1 MSIDVSSICLDYD
14 GSVVLKDIS
23 LEVKSGEILAL
34 VGPNGAGKSSLLNI
48 MSGNNKPNAGTVKY
62 NGGAKTIS
70 ERATLRSLMGQNA
83 PIVYDYTVSDVIEM
97 GWIQSNFLDRVKLNF
112 MMK

>member
-14 GSVVLKDIS
+14 GSAVLKDIS

-48 MSGNNKPNAGTVKY
+48 MSGNNKPNAGTVK
-62 NGGAKTIS
+62 NT
-70 ERATLRSLMGQNA
+70 
-83 PIVYDYTVSDVIEM
+83 D
-97 GWIQSNFLDRVKLNF
+97 
-112 MMK
+112 

>member
-1 MSIDVSSICLDYD
+1 MSIDVSSVCLDYD

-62 NGGAKTIS
+62 NGVPLDKITIS
-70 ERATLRSLMGQNA
+70 ERATLR
-83 PIVYDYTVSDVIEM
+83 V
-97 GWIQSNFLDRVKLNF
+97 
-112 MMK
+112 